1 MALSSGGRSRTV
13 IVHVPTGYTGRQREP
28 LVLNL
33 HGSGSTAAQQ
43 EVFSG
48 MDRVAD
54 AGGFIVA
61 YPQGAIASGSGFD
74 WS

>member
-1 MALSSGGRSRTV
+1 M
-13 IVHVPTGYTGRQREP
+13 
-28 LVLNL
+28 LNL